1 MRGLKGALINDFY
14 LMRTQSF
21 GIYLMG
27 TAGMLIIAVMLDNPD
42 IMVWAQMFVLTM
54 APLAALESSIASFA
68 NRWNVFEKAYSISP
82 VQMVLSRYIIFI
94 FLSLL
99 CAALWTVSPFT
110 VSYYVQS
117 NFFRVDFLVYMI
129 QLLCIIYY
137 PVMYFLN
144 PNKSSS
150 GVVISFASALGAVL
164 LSNFVITPLADENRL
179 LIIAAIAAM
188 YVVSIFVSVLFDK
201 RNRGRA

>member
-1 MRGLKGALINDFY
+1 MRGLKGALVNDFF

-27 TAGMLIIAVMLDNPD
+27 TAAMLVIAVTLDNPN
-42 IMVWAQMFVLTM
+42 IMIWAQVLVLTM
-54 APLAALESSIASFA
+54 APLGALEASVASFA
-68 NRWNVFEKAYSISP
+68 NRWNVFEKAFGISP
-82 VQMVLSRYIIFI
+82 KLMVLSRYIIFI

-99 CAALWTVSPFT
+99 CALLWTVSPFT
-110 VSYYVQS
+110 VDYAH
-117 NFFRVDFLVYMI
+117 NFFSRVDFIVYWM

-144 PNKSSS
+144 PNKSTS
-150 GVVISFASALGAVL
+150 GVVISLASALGAVL
-164 LSNFVITPLADENRL
+164 LSNFVVTPLADESRL
-179 LIIAAIAAM
+179 IVIAAIAAM
-188 YVVSIFVSVLFDK
+188 YLVSIMVSIFFDK